1 MSKLFFVSDL
11 HGDCEKYKKLI
22 EKIKELKPEYVLLG
36 GDLLPPSL
44 PLKKIYSQDKVNFI
58 TEFLTPKFSDLQKE
72 MLIEYPEIFLIMGND
87 DPAFFEP
94 FLINSELWIYL
105 HNRTYISGKF
115 TFCGYN
121 FVPPSPFFLKD
132 WERYDVSRY
141 SDPGTIDLE
150 DGVRS
155 ILMSEHDIK
164 WTTISEDLSLLSHNL
179 NADNTIFLFH
189 TPPYNCSLDLGEL
202 NGKMID
208 YVPLDEHLGSIAVR
222 RFIEDFQPK
231 LTLHGHIHES
241 TRMSG
246 VWLEKFDS
254 TVSINGASEGE
265 LLTLIIIDSEKPE
278 SAQRLLI

>member
-11 HGDCEKYKKLI
+11 HGAYDKYHKLAK
-22 EKIKELKPEYVLLG
+22 KIKEFKPEFVLLG

-58 TEFLTPKFSDLQKE
+58 TEFLTPLFSDLQIE
-72 MLIEYPEIFLIMGND
+72 MAEKYPEVMLIMGND

-94 FLINSELWIYL
+94 FLENSELWNYL
-105 HNRTYISGKF
+105 HNRTIISGEL

-155 ILMSEHDIK
+155 IQMSEHDIK
-164 WTTISEDLSLLSHNL
+164 WTTISEDLSLLSQNL
-179 NADNTIFLFH
+179 DADNTVFLFH

-208 YVPLDEHLGSIAVR
+208 YVPIDEHLGSIAVR

-246 VWLEKFDS
+246 VWKEQFDL

-265 LLTLIIIDSEKPE
+265 LLTLVIIDSEKPE
-278 SAQRLLI
+278 SAERLLV